1 MPIFGLILW
10 FTLPIPA
17 MFPPYLVT
25 ALLALVYGVVWNC
38 RRGAP
43 KLVMAEAKAELPKA
57 EISKPEVLKPA
68 VSKPEAAKPE
78 IPKVEVSKS
87 EVSKPE
93 APKP

>member
-1 MPIFGLILW
+1 MSDCVFIARLFLISGAVLAIVGMILW

-43 KLVMAEAKAELPKA
+43 L
-57 EISKPEVLKPA
+57 LK
-68 VSKPEAAKPE
+68 KPEAAKP
-78 IPKVEVSKS
+78 
-87 EVSKPE
+87 
-93 APKP
+93 